1 VRPPILGL
9 IRHPAHSTELQRNNA
24 RIGVALHAHREG
36 FALVKTIELNGD
48 DRADAVALQDLTSIA
63 ANRNVTAVVVSG
75 LGRNAP
81 AVAVAQRA
89 GLRVLA
95 LPMLRRRVE

>member
-1 VRPPILGL
+1 MGL
-9 IRHPAHSTELQRNNA
+9 IRHPAHATEVQRNNA

-36 FALVKTIELNGD
+36 YALVRTFELNGD
-48 DRADAVALQDLTSIA
+48 DRADAAALKALTDAA
-63 ANRNVTAVVVSG
+63 ANREVTAVVVSG
-75 LGRNAP
+75 LNRTAP

-95 LPMLRRRVE
+95 LPMIRRRTE